1 MSKKIIRAEIEGKRR
16 VNGFDESIT
25 SSFDYYA
32 DFDKDILT
40 FIKTIVKR
48 YKAFNDMMT
57 ITYCY
62 QGEYD
67 WRDIVR
73 YTAPSFS
80 ADTVEVRPFKNG
92 EYAVEKNIDKKELY
106 KEVKR
111 TILDSGILDE
121 L

>member
-16 VNGFDESIT
+16 VNGFDESII
-25 SSFDYYA
+25 SRFEYYT

-48 YKAFNDMMT
+48 YKSYNNMIT

-62 QGEYD
+62 EGEYD

-73 YTAPSFS
+73 YTVPCFG
-80 ADTVEVRPFKNG
+80 ADTVEVRPFKNR
-92 EYAVEKNIDKKELY
+92 EYAVEKTIDKKALY
-106 KEVKR
+106 KEIKR
-111 TILDSGILDE
+111 VIFQSGLLD
-121 L
+121 